1 MSYKIRS
8 GSKAAKAMVLEEEGY
23 TYSSTD
29 FKWKKCGFQS
39 TVRIDS
45 KSHEIQDQ
53 LLVTWSLK
61 RERKDRKDRERIV
74 EKSRNLVESKS
85 RMKSEMKKGG
95 KKYVQL
101 TLMEDDQISFNEK
114 QLEIDERFDGYYGI
128 EYSDATLTPEQVLG
142 AYHGLWKIEES
153 FRVLKSNLEAR
164 PIYIWS
170 EDSIQGHFVL
180 CYLALVLQRLLEYHL
195 HEKGIDFSTEAI

>member
-29 FKWKKCGFQS
+29 FKWKKGGFQS

-53 LLVTWSLK
+53 LLVTWYLK

-85 RMKSEMKKGG
+85 RMKSDMKKGG
-95 KKYVQL
+95 KN
-101 TLMEDDQISFNEK
+101 MFN
-114 QLEIDERFDGYYGI
+114 
-128 EYSDATLTPEQVLG
+128 
-142 AYHGLWKIEES
+142 
-153 FRVLKSNLEAR
+153 
-164 PIYIWS
+164 
-170 EDSIQGHFVL
+170 
-180 CYLALVLQRLLEYHL
+180 
-195 HEKGIDFSTEAI
+195 